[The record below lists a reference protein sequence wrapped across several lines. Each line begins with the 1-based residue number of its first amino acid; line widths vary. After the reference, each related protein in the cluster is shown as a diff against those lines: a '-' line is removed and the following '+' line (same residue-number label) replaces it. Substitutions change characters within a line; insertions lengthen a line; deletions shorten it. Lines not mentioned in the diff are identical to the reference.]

1 MPIYAPGQTWN
12 PGEFASILAIGDSW
26 FWYPKNNLLQALSE
40 HPQLKDPYRNIQ
52 LLGFNGAKISE
63 YVDRNNARGKY
74 ARAFKRELNPQNSQ
88 FYVAVMISGGG
99 NDAVD
104 YGLALRSDCSGLTRA
119 EDCIDPDGMD
129 GLLKDISGALGLLI
143 HDVLWEFHKQRR
155 PVDIFLHG
163 YDYPV
168 PDGRGFDALI
178 FKLAGP
184 WLASAMDEVRV
195 PSDPV
200 LRKQVCR
207 ILIDR
212 VNDTF
217 AMFARPADGVHCV
230 DCRNVLRSDAQYLD
244 DWANELHP
252 TFDGFD
258 KLVEQRWIPLL
269 RQLGY
274 AS

>member
-52 LLGFNGAKISE
+52 LLGFNGATISE

-74 ARAFKRELNPQNSQ
+74 AKAFKRELDPKNSQ
-88 FYVAVMISGGG
+88 YYVAVMISGGG

-119 EDCIDPDGMD
+119 EDCIDADGMD
-129 GLLKDISGALGLLI
+129 SLLKEISGALGLLI
-143 HDVLWEFHKQRR
+143 HDVLWEFHKQQR
-155 PVDIFLHG
+155 PVDIFIHG

-168 PDGRGFDALI
+168 PDGRGFDALV
-178 FKLAGP
+178 FKVAGP
-184 WLASAMDEVRV
+184 WLAPALIDADVAD
-195 PSDPV
+195 DPL
-200 LRKQVCR
+200 LRYAICKL
-207 ILIDR
+207 LIDR
-212 VNDTF
+212 LNETF
-217 AMFARPADGVHCV
+217 KQFARPADGVHCV

-258 KLVEQRWIPLL
+258 KLVEQRWNPLL

>member
-12 PGEFASILAIGDSW
+12 PGEFASMLAIGDSW
-26 FWYPKNNLLQALSE
+26 FWYPNNNLLRALAE
-40 HPQLKDPYRNIQ
+40 HPKLKEPYRNIQ
-52 LLGFNGAKISE
+52 LLGFNGARISE

-74 ARAFKRELNPQNSQ
+74 ARAFRRELSPQNSQ
-88 FYVAVMISGGG
+88 YYVAVLISGGG

-104 YGLALRSDCSGLTRA
+104 YGLALRGDCNGLTRA
-119 EDCIDPDGMD
+119 EDCVDADGMD

-143 HDVLWEFHKQRR
+143 HDVLWEFRRQRR
-155 PVDIFLHG
+155 PVDIFIHG

-168 PDGRGFDALI
+168 PDGRGFDALM

-184 WLASAMDEVRV
+184 WLASAMDQVRM
-195 PSDPV
+195 PGDPV
-200 LRKQVCR
+200 LRKQTCR

-212 VNDTF
+212 INETL
-217 AMFARPADGVHCV
+217 ASFARPTDGVHYV
-230 DCRNVLRSDAQYLD
+230 DCRNVLRSNAQYLD

-252 TFDGFD
+252 TIGGFD
-258 KLVEQRWIPLL
+258 RIVDQRWIPRLME
-269 RQLGY
+269 LGY